1 MFYIQILFLDKI
13 EVPFFSEG
21 KIMRIAVCDDLKND
35 LQTISF
41 LLDDYMLDRKLSIEY
56 ELFDSYEELE
66 GKTDEFDLFLL
77 DYDMPGMDGL
87 EFSKLLYEKYGE
99 KKRIVFITAYDTVIY
114 RAFEVRAWRY
124 IVKPVKKE
132 ILYEAIDSFLSENKE
147 CGTLTVRHDGQ
158 TRKPIRACQWEH
170 SCSAVPTAPV
180 CIQC

>member
-1 MFYIQILFLDKI
+1 MCMIKSIL
-13 EVPFFSEG
+13 
-21 KIMRIAVCDDLKND
+21 IARVSTNTT
-35 LQTISF
+35 TI
-41 LLDDYMLDRKLSIEY
+41 LRLTLGLIVGIIIY
-56 ELFDSYEELE
+56 ER
-66 GKTDEFDLFLL
+66 
-77 DYDMPGMDGL
+77 
-87 EFSKLLYEKYGE
+87 YGE

-147 CGTLTVRHDGQ
+147 CGTLTVRHDRQ
-158 TRKPIRACQWEH
+158 TRKPSWACQWQH